1 MPTMPGLLAKLIISS
16 IKRGKNTNPHYIP
29 REYAQARESLNRQ
42 NSFFPIPRHMEKR
55 RDELN
60 GIPVFWFRDR
70 DAQSNKVVLYIHGGG
85 FNSGS
90 AEYAHVLPVK
100 VGNRAQYTVASVEY
114 RLAPEN
120 PFPAGLEDC
129 IAVYRG
135 LLDRGYHGT
144 DIALMGDS
152 AGGNL
157 VFAVALWLRDHDFP
171 LPAALCGISP
181 VGALDNGPPSRRERV
196 ERDAMIGAD
205 FTEEMAV
212 TYLNGHSAAEPY
224 LSPAYGNFH
233 GLPPIWMCVG
243 TEEVFFDDALMLQE
257 ASQKADVPARLL
269 VGEGMCH
276 VYINIPD
283 KESTRAIKDLR
294 QFLAQQ
300 LGGKA

>member
-1 MPTMPGLLAKLIISS
+1 MPGLLAKLIISG
-16 IKRGKNTNPHYIP
+16 IKRGKSSNLHYIP
-29 REYAQARESLNRQ
+29 RDYAQARESLDRQ
-42 NSFFPIPRHMEKR
+42 NSILPVPRRMEKR

-60 GIPVFWFRDR
+60 GVPVFWFRDR
-70 DAQSNKVVLYIHGGG
+70 NVQSKKVVLYIHGGG

-90 AEYAHVLPVK
+90 AEYAHVLPIK
-100 VGNRAQYTVASVEY
+100 VGNRAEYAVVSAEY

-135 LLDRGYHGT
+135 LLDRGYQGR

-157 VFAVALWLRDHDFP
+157 VFAAALWLRDHDLP

-181 VGALDNGPPSRRERV
+181 VGTLDDAPPSRRNRID
-196 ERDAMIGAD
+196 RDAIIGAD
-205 FTEEMAV
+205 FTEEMAA

-224 LSPAYGNFH
+224 LSPVYGDFR
-233 GLPPIWMCVG
+233 GLPPVWMCVG
-243 TEEVFFDDALMLQE
+243 TEEVFYDDALMLRE
-257 ASQKADVPARLL
+257 AAQKAGVPVRLL
-269 VGEGMCH
+269 VAEGMCH

-283 KESTRAIKDLR
+283 RESSRAVKDLR

-300 LGGKA
+300 LGDKA

>member
-1 MPTMPGLLAKLIISS
+1 MPGLFAKLIIGA
-16 IKRGKNTNPHYIP
+16 IKKGKSQNTHYVPHDYI
-29 REYAQARESLNRQ
+29 QARENLDRQ
-42 NSFFPIPRHMEKR
+42 NSILPVPRRMEKR

-60 GIPVFWFRDR
+60 GVPVFWFRDR
-70 DAQSNKVVLYIHGGG
+70 NAQDKKVVLYIHGGG

-100 VGNRAQYTVASVEY
+100 VGNRAKYTVVSAEY
-114 RLAPEN
+114 RLAPES

-135 LLDRGYHGT
+135 LLARGYQAA
-144 DIALMGDS
+144 DIALIGDS

-157 VFAVALWLRDHDFP
+157 VFAAALWLRDHGIP

-181 VGALDNGPPSRRERV
+181 VGTLDDTPPSRRDRI
-196 ERDAMIGAD
+196 ERDAIIGAD
-205 FTEEMAV
+205 FTEEMEA
-212 TYLNGHSAAEPY
+212 TYLNGHSAAGPY
-224 LSPAYGNFH
+224 LSPAYGDFR

-243 TEEVFFDDALMLQE
+243 TEEVFYDDALMLRE
-257 ASQKADVPARLL
+257 AAQKAGVPVRLL
-269 VGEGMCH
+269 VAEGMCH

-283 KESTRAIKDLR
+283 RESSRAVKDLR

-300 LGGKA
+300 LGDKA

>member
-1 MPTMPGLLAKLIISS
+1 
-16 IKRGKNTNPHYIP
+16 
-29 REYAQARESLNRQ
+29 
-42 NSFFPIPRHMEKR
+42 MEKQ
-55 RDELN
+55 RDALN
-60 GIPVFWFRDR
+60 GVPVFWFRDR
-70 DAQSNKVVLYIHGGG
+70 DAQSKKVVLYIHGGG

-100 VGNRAQYTVASVEY
+100 IGSRAEYAVVSAEY

-135 LLDRGYHGT
+135 LLDRGYQGR
-144 DIALMGDS
+144 DIALLGDS

-157 VFAVALWLRDHDFP
+157 VFAAALWLRDHDLP
-171 LPAALCGISP
+171 LPAALCGVSP
-181 VGALDNGPPSRRERV
+181 VGTLDDAPPSRRERV
-196 ERDAMIGAD
+196 ERDAIIGAD
-205 FTEEMAV
+205 FTEEMTA

-224 LSPAYGNFH
+224 LSPAYGDFH

-243 TEEVFFDDALMLQE
+243 TEEVFYDDARMLQE
-257 ASQKADVPARLL
+257 AAQKAGIPARLL

-283 KESTRAIKDLR
+283 KESTCAVKDLR

-300 LGGKA
+300 LEGKA